1 MALLIRFCLF
11 RLFCERGS
19 SRCFAPAVSLSPP
32 DLPPVPTLPIDAALP
47 ELSDALNTRCVAV
60 LEAPP
65 GAGKTTRVP
74 LALLNEPW
82 MAGQKLVM
90 LEPRRLAARAA
101 AHYMSKQLGEQVGG
115 TVGYRVR
122 GETRVSKHTRIEV
135 VTEGVLARLLSA
147 DATLDGYAAVLFD
160 EFHERSLHA
169 DLGLALVLES
179 QQVRDDL
186 RVLVMSATLD
196 GDAVAALI
204 ADAQGP
210 APVVRS
216 SGRMFPVDTVYRAPR
231 ADERIEAATS
241 RVVREALDA
250 HEGDVLVFLPGM
262 GEQRRVEERL
272 VGAVPANVR
281 VHVLH
286 GSMPLA
292 EQDAAL
298 AAAPHGMRKVVLSTS
313 VAETSLTVEGVRVV
327 VDAGLSRVPRYDATA
342 GLTRLHTMRVSRA
355 SADQRRGRA
364 GRVAPGVC
372 YRLWD
377 VHEEHGFLAATRPEI
392 LDADLAGLAL
402 ELADAGIG
410 DATQLRWLD
419 VPRVGAFVQARALLA
434 QLGALSEAGPGGR
447 ITPHGKRMASL
458 PLSPRLAHL
467 VLVAG
472 ERGQLAF
479 GAAIAALLEE
489 RDVLRAEGY
498 AKPPADM
505 RLRTELLHGDRESVA
520 AYGARA
526 DRDGVRRARQSALDL
541 VRRLGLGRGEGGSW
555 NHGSGNNGNSGSS
568 SGGSSDS
575 GNWDDSE
582 TGSLLALAFPDRIAQ
597 RRAGSEGRY
606 LLRNGSGASLQK
618 GDSLY
623 DEPYLAVAELEGQPP
638 EYRIARAAPLSLA
651 EVHEDFGEQFVRE
664 SVVAWDE
671 RSRSVKAVQR
681 IKLGAITLEEKPQRD
696 PDIEAVRIAL
706 LEQLTR
712 MGAPAWPWREGAL
725 RLRERLAF
733 VHANDSSAWPDMS
746 DEALAA
752 SLVEW
757 LEPYLDGVRTW
768 AQLEQIDWHE
778 ALFSLVPWSQRAA
791 LDRLAPTHIEV
802 PSGSRIALD
811 YSEPTAPVL
820 AVKLQEV
827 FGWTSTPMLFD
838 GRVPLTLHL
847 LSPAQRPVQV
857 TRDLAGFW
865 KSSYFEV
872 RKELRGR
879 YPRHPWPDDPLTA
892 EATRRAKPRGT

>member
-1 MALLIRFCLF
+1 MSA
-11 RLFCERGS
+11 
-19 SRCFAPAVSLSPP
+19 
-32 DLPPVPTLPIDAALP
+32 TLPIDSALP
-47 ELSDALNTRCVAV
+47 ELSAALSARRVAV

-74 LALLNEPW
+74 LALLAAEW
-82 MAGQKLVM
+82 MAGQKLIM

-101 AHYMSKQLGEQVGG
+101 AHFMAKQLGEQVGG

-147 DATLDGYAAVLFD
+147 DATLEGYAAVLFD

-169 DLGLALVLES
+169 DLGLALVLET

-196 GDAVAALI
+196 GEAVARLI
-204 ADAQGP
+204 ADADGP

-216 SGRMFPVDTVYRAPR
+216 SGRMFPIDTIYRPPR
-231 ADERIEAATS
+231 ADERIEATTS

-272 VGAVPANVR
+272 VGAVPPNVR

-298 AAAPHGMRKVVLSTS
+298 AAAPAGMRKVVLSTS

-327 VDAGLSRVPRYDATA
+327 VDAGLSRVPRYDATV

-402 ELADAGIG
+402 ELADAGIA
-410 DATQLRWLD
+410 DPAQLRWLD
-419 VPRVGAFVQARALLA
+419 VPRAGAFAQARTLLA
-434 QLGALSEAGPGGR
+434 QLGALSDGGPQGR
-447 ITPHGKRMASL
+447 ITAHGKGMAAL

-467 VLVAG
+467 LLVAA
-472 ERGQLAF
+472 ERGQVAL

-489 RDVLRAEGY
+489 RDVLRAEGF
-498 AKPPADM
+498 AKSPADM

-526 DRDGVRRARQSALDL
+526 DRDGVRRVRQNAQDLAKRLD
-541 VRRLGLGRGEGGSW
+541 GGSTR
-555 NHGSGNNGNSGSS
+555 G
-568 SGGSSDS
+568 
-575 GNWDDSE
+575 GNWDDGE
-582 TGSLLALAFPDRIAQ
+582 TGSLLALAFPDRVAQ

-606 LLRNGSGASLQK
+606 LLRNGSGAALPK

-623 DEPYLAVAELEGQPP
+623 DEPYLAIAELEGQPP
-638 EYRIARAAPLSLA
+638 EYRIVRAAPLSLA
-651 EVHEDFGEQFVRE
+651 DIHDDFGEQLVRD

-671 RSRSVKAVQR
+671 RTRAVKAVQR
-681 IKLGAITLEEKPQRD
+681 KRLGAITIEEKPQRE
-696 PDIEAVRIAL
+696 PDAEAVRAVL
-706 LEQLTR
+706 VEQLQR
-712 MGAPAWPWREGAL
+712 IGASVWPWREGAQKL
-725 RLRERLAF
+725 RDRLAF
-733 VHANDSSAWPDMS
+733 VHHHNREDWPDVS
-746 DEALAA
+746 EVALTTT
-752 SLVEW
+752 LDGW
-757 LEPYLDGVRTW
+757 LGPFLDGVRTW
-768 AQLEQIDWHE
+768 AQLEQVDWHE
-778 ALFSLVPWSQRAA
+778 ALLSLVPWSQRAA
-791 LDRLAPTHIEV
+791 LDRLAPTHLEV

-811 YSEPTAPVL
+811 YSVPSAPVL

-827 FGWTSTPMLFD
+827 FGWTSTPMLCD
-838 GRVPLTLHL
+838 GRVPVTLHL

-865 KSSYFEV
+865 KHSYFEV

>member
-1 MALLIRFCLF
+1 M
-11 RLFCERGS
+11 
-19 SRCFAPAVSLSPP
+19 
-32 DLPPVPTLPIDAALP
+32 LPSLPIDDALP
-47 ELSDALNTRCVAV
+47 ALRDALGSRRVAV

-74 LALLNEPW
+74 LALIDESW
-82 MAGQKLVM
+82 MSGQKLVM

-101 AHYMSKQLGEQVGG
+101 AQYMARQLGEQVGG

-122 GETRVSKHTRIEV
+122 GETRISSRTRIEV

-147 DATLDGYAAVLFD
+147 DATLEGYGAVLFD

-169 DLGLALVLES
+169 DLGLALVLET

-196 GDAVAALI
+196 GDAVARLI
-204 ADAQGP
+204 ADTHGA

-216 SGRMFPVDTVYRAPR
+216 SGRMFPIVTHHRPPR
-231 ADERIEAATS
+231 ADERLEAATS
-241 RVVREALDA
+241 RVVREALDTND
-250 HEGDVLVFLPGM
+250 GDVLVFLPGM

-272 VGAVPANVR
+272 TGSVASNVR

-286 GSMPLA
+286 GTMPLA
-292 EQDAAL
+292 DQDAAL
-298 AAAPHGMRKVVLSTS
+298 AAAPPGTRKVVLSTS

-327 VDAGLSRVPRYDATA
+327 VDAGQSRVPRYDAVA

-377 VHEEHGFLAATRPEI
+377 VHEEHGMLTSTRPEI
-392 LDADLAGLAL
+392 IDADLSGLAL
-402 ELADAGIG
+402 ELADAGIA
-410 DATQLRWLD
+410 DPLQLRWLD
-419 VPRVGAFVQARALLA
+419 APKPAAFAQARTLLA
-434 QLGALSEAGPGGR
+434 QLGALSEDGPAGR
-447 ITPHGKRMASL
+447 ITAHGKRMAAL

-467 VLVAG
+467 LLIAG
-472 ERGQLAF
+472 ERDQLAL

-489 RDVLRAEGY
+489 RDVLRTEGFVR
-498 AKPPADM
+498 APADM
-505 RLRTELLHGDRESVA
+505 RLRTELLSGDRDA
-520 AYGARA
+520 ASAFGVRA
-526 DRDGVRRARQSALDL
+526 DRDGVRRVKQSASDL
-541 VRRLGLGRGEGGSW
+541 VRRL
-555 NHGSGNNGNSGSS
+555 HGDNPTRELRA
-568 SGGSSDS
+568 DTA
-575 GNWDDSE
+575 WDDANVG
-582 TGSLLALAFPDRIAQ
+582 TLLALAFPDRVAQ
-597 RRAGSEGRY
+597 RRAASDGRY
-606 LLRNGSGASLQK
+606 LLRNGTGAALPK
-618 GDSLY
+618 GDSLF

-638 EYRIARAAPLSLA
+638 EYRIVRAAPLSLDDLR
-651 EVHEDFGEQFVRE
+651 EDFAEQFVRE
-664 SVVAWDE
+664 SNTAWDD
-671 RSRSVKAVQR
+671 RSRSVKAVER
-681 IKLGAITLEEKPQRD
+681 VRLGAITLEEKPQRD
-696 PDIEAVRIAL
+696 PDVEAVRATLI
-706 LEQLTR
+706 EQLQR
-712 MGAPAWPWREGAL
+712 MGVSAWPWRDSAE
-725 RLRERLAF
+725 RLRARLAF
-733 VHANDSSAWPDMS
+733 VHHHDGTAWPDVS
-746 DEALAA
+746 DEALAQ
-752 SLVEW
+752 SLAEW
-757 LEPYLDGVRTW
+757 LGPFLDGVRTW
-768 AQLEQIDWHE
+768 AQLEQVDWHE
-778 ALFSLVPWSQRAA
+778 ALFSLVPWAQRAA
-791 LDRLAPTHIEV
+791 LDRLAPTHLDV

-811 YSEPTAPVL
+811 YSEPSAPVL

-865 KSSYFEV
+865 KHSYFEV

>member
-1 MALLIRFCLF
+1 MT
-11 RLFCERGS
+11 
-19 SRCFAPAVSLSPP
+19 
-32 DLPPVPTLPIDAALP
+32 TLPIDAALP
-47 ELSDALNTRCVAV
+47 ELTAALNARCVAV

-82 MAGQKLVM
+82 LTGQKLVM

-101 AHYMSKQLGEQVGG
+101 AHYMAKLLGEQVGG

-122 GETRVSKHTRIEV
+122 GETRISKHTRIEV

-169 DLGLALVLES
+169 DLGLALVLET

-196 GDAVAALI
+196 GDAVARLI

-216 SGRMFPVDTVYRAPR
+216 SGRMFPIETLYRPPR
-231 ADERIEAATS
+231 ADERIEATTS

-250 HEGDVLVFLPGM
+250 QDGDVLVFLPGM

-272 VGAVPANVR
+272 VGAVPSDVR

-298 AAAPHGMRKVVLSTS
+298 AAAPAGMRKVVLSTS

-327 VDAGLSRVPRYDATA
+327 VDAGLSRVPRYDATV

-372 YRLWD
+372 YWLWD

-402 ELADAGIG
+402 ELADAGIA
-410 DATQLRWLD
+410 DPAQLRWLD
-419 VPRVGAFVQARALLA
+419 GPRTGAFAQARALLA
-434 QLGALSEAGPGGR
+434 QLGALSHEGETGR
-447 ITPHGKRMASL
+447 ITPHGKRMAQL
-458 PLSPRLAHL
+458 PLAPRLAHL
-467 VLVAG
+467 LLVAA
-472 ERGQLAF
+472 ERGQLAL

-489 RDVLRAEGY
+489 RDVLRAEGFTR
-498 AKPPADM
+498 APADM
-505 RLRTELLHGDRESVA
+505 RLRTELLHGDRDAVA

-526 DRDGVRRARQSALDL
+526 DRDGVRRVRQSAQDL
-541 VRRLGLGRGEGGSW
+541 GRRLS
-555 NHGSGNNGNSGSS
+555 NGNGTTSAV
-568 SGGSSDS
+568 
-575 GNWDDSE
+575 WDDAE
-582 TGSLLALAFPDRIAQ
+582 TGSLLALAFPDRVAQ
-597 RRAGSEGRY
+597 RRPGSDGRF
-606 LLRNGSGASLQK
+606 LLRNGSGAALPK
-618 GDSLY
+618 GDSLF
-623 DEPYLAVAELEGQPP
+623 DEPYLAIAELEGQPP
-638 EYRIARAAPLSLA
+638 EYRIVRAAPLSLA
-651 EVHEDFGEQFVRE
+651 EVHEDFGDQLVRE
-664 SVVAWDE
+664 HVVAWDE

-681 IKLGAITLEEKPQRD
+681 AKLGAITLEEKPQRE
-696 PDIEAVRIAL
+696 PDGDAVRGVLIG
-706 LEQLTR
+706 QLQR
-712 MGAPAWPWREGAL
+712 MGVSAWPWRDSVQ

-733 VHANDSSAWPDMS
+733 VHGQDSATWPDVNDAALS
-746 DEALAA
+746 DALA
-752 SLVEW
+752 EW
-757 LEPYLDGVRTW
+757 LGPYLDGVRTW
-768 AQLEQIDWHE
+768 AQLEQVDWHE
-778 ALFSLVPWSQRAA
+778 ALFSLVPWAQRAA
-791 LDRLAPTHIEV
+791 LDRLAPTHLDV

-811 YSEPTAPVL
+811 YSEPSAPVL

-838 GRVPLTLHL
+838 GRVPVTMHL

-865 KSSYFEV
+865 KHSYFEV
-872 RKELRGR
+872 RKDLRGR

>member
-1 MALLIRFCLF
+1 MTP
-11 RLFCERGS
+11 S
-19 SRCFAPAVSLSPP
+19 
-32 DLPPVPTLPIDAALP
+32 LPIDDALP
-47 ELSDALNTRCVAV
+47 ALRSALCQRPVAV

-74 LALLNEPW
+74 LALLDEPW
-82 MAGQKLVM
+82 MAGQRLVM

-101 AHYMSKQLGEQVGG
+101 AHYMASQLGESVGG

-122 GETRVSKHTRIEV
+122 GETRVSGRTRIEV

-147 DATLDGYAAVLFD
+147 DATLEGYAAVLFD

-169 DLGLALVLES
+169 DLGLALVLET

-196 GDAVAALI
+196 GDAVAQLI

-216 SGRMFPVDTVYRAPR
+216 SGRMFPVETHHRPPH
-231 ADERIEAATS
+231 ADERVEAATS
-241 RVVREALDA
+241 RVVREALEA

-272 VGAVPANVR
+272 VGAVPSTVR

-298 AAAPHGMRKVVLSTS
+298 AASPPGTRKVVLSTS

-327 VDAGLSRVPRYDATA
+327 VDAGLSRVPRYDASA

-364 GRVAPGVC
+364 GRVATGAC

-377 VHEEHGFLAATRPEI
+377 VHEEHGFLASTRPEM

-402 ELADAGIG
+402 ELADAGIA
-410 DATQLRWLD
+410 DPSRLRWLD
-419 VPRVGAFVQARALLA
+419 PPRAGAYAQARTLLA
-434 QLGALSEAGPGGR
+434 QLGALSDDGATGR
-447 ITPHGKRMASL
+447 ITPHGKRMAAL

-467 VLVAG
+467 VLVAA
-472 ERGQLAF
+472 ERGQLAL

-489 RDVLRAEGY
+489 RDVLRGEGFVR
-498 AKPPADM
+498 APADM
-505 RLRTELLHGDRESVA
+505 RLRTELLHGDRDSVA

-526 DRDGVRRARQSALDL
+526 DRDGVRRVRQSAQDL
-541 VRRLGLGRGEGGSW
+541 VRRLNNGSSTGGSMRS
-555 NHGSGNNGNSGSS
+555 GSSNSGSS
-568 SGGSSDS
+568 SSGSADGGT
-575 GNWDDSE
+575 WDDGA
-582 TGSLLALAFPDRIAQ
+582 TGSLLALAFPDRVAQ

-606 LLRNGSGASLQK
+606 LLRNGSGAALPK

-623 DEPYLAVAELEGQPP
+623 DAPFLAVAELEGQPP
-638 EYRIARAAPLSLA
+638 EYRIVRAAPLSLA
-651 EVHEDFGEQFVRE
+651 ELHEDFGEQFVRE
-664 SVVAWDE
+664 SDVAWDE

-681 IKLGAITLEEKPQRD
+681 VKLGAITLEEKPQRE
-696 PDIEAVRIAL
+696 PDVEAVRAVL
-706 LEQLTR
+706 VEQLQR
-712 MGAPAWPWREGAL
+712 VGASAWPWRESVQ
-725 RLRERLAF
+725 RLRERLVFA
-733 VHANDSSAWPDMS
+733 HHHDREHWPDVS
-746 DEALAA
+746 DDALAA
-752 SLVEW
+752 SLAEW
-757 LEPYLDGVRTW
+757 LGPYLDGVRTW
-768 AQLEQIDWHE
+768 GQLEQVDWHE
-778 ALFSLVPWSQRAA
+778 ALASLIPWAQRAA
-791 LDRLAPTHIEV
+791 LERLAPTHLDV

-811 YSEPTAPVL
+811 YSDPSAPVL

-838 GRVPLTLHL
+838 GRVPVTLHL

-865 KSSYFEV
+865 AHSYFEV

>member
-1 MALLIRFCLF
+1 M
-11 RLFCERGS
+11 
-19 SRCFAPAVSLSPP
+19 
-32 DLPPVPTLPIDAALP
+32 
-47 ELSDALNTRCVAV
+47 AV

-74 LALLNEPW
+74 LALLDANW

-101 AHYMSKQLGEQVGG
+101 AHYMARLLGEQVGG

-147 DATLDGYAAVLFD
+147 DATLEGYGAVLFD

-169 DLGLALVLES
+169 DLGLALVLET

-196 GDAVAALI
+196 GEAVAALI
-204 ADAQGP
+204 ADTEGA

-216 SGRMFPVDTVYRAPR
+216 SGRMFPIDTLYRPPR
-231 ADERIEAATS
+231 PDERIEATVS

-250 HEGDVLVFLPGM
+250 HAGDVLVFLPGM

-272 VGAVPANVR
+272 AGAVPANVR
-281 VHVLH
+281 MHVLH

-298 AAAPHGMRKVVLSTS
+298 AAAPDGMRKVVLSTS

-327 VDAGLSRVPRYDATA
+327 VDAGLSRVPRYDASA

-402 ELADAGIG
+402 ELADAGIA
-410 DATQLRWLD
+410 DPTQLRWLD
-419 VPRVGAFVQARALLA
+419 VPRAGAFAQARTLLA
-434 QLGALSEAGPGGR
+434 QLGALSDEGGSGR
-447 ITPHGKRMASL
+447 ITPHGQRMASL

-467 VLVAG
+467 VLVAV
-472 ERGQLAF
+472 ERGQLEM

-489 RDVLRAEGY
+489 RDVLRAEGF

-505 RLRTELLHGDRESVA
+505 RLRTELMHGDRDSVA

-526 DRDGVRRARQSALDL
+526 DRDGVRRVRQSASDL
-541 VRRLGLGRGEGGSW
+541 VRRLNYGSSNGGS
-555 NHGSGNNGNSGSS
+555 SSSGSS
-568 SGGSSDS
+568 DGGSSNS
-575 GNWDDSE
+575 GKWDDGE
-582 TGSLLALAFPDRIAQ
+582 AGALLALAFPDRVAQ

-606 LLRNGSGASLQK
+606 LLRNGSGAALPK
-618 GDSLY
+618 GDSLF
-623 DEPYLAVAELEGQPP
+623 DEPYLAIAELDGQPP
-638 EYRIARAAPLSLA
+638 EYRVVRAAPLSLA
-651 EVHEDFGEQFVRE
+651 DIHDDFGGQLVRD

-681 IKLGAITLEEKPQRD
+681 TLLGAITLEEKPQRE
-696 PDIEAVRIAL
+696 PDAERVRAVLI
-706 LEQLTR
+706 EQLQR
-712 MGAPAWPWREGAL
+712 VGASAWPWRDSAQK
-725 RLRERLAF
+725 LRERLAF
-733 VHANDSSAWPDMS
+733 VHHHDSVTWPDVS
-746 DEALAA
+746 DHALVG
-752 SLVEW
+752 SLADW
-757 LEPYLDGVRTW
+757 LGPFLDGVRTW
-768 AQLEQIDWHE
+768 TQLEQIDWHE

-791 LDRLAPTHIEV
+791 FDRLAPTHIEV

-811 YSEPTAPVL
+811 YSEPAAPVL

-879 YPRHPWPDDPLTA
+879 YPRHPWPDDPLNA
-892 EATRRAKPRGT
+892 EATRQAKPRGT